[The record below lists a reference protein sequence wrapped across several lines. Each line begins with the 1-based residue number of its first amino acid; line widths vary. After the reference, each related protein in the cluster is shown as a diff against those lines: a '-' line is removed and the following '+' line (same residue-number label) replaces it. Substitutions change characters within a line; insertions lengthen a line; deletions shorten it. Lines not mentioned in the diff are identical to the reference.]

1 MGIPRVRIRER
12 DIPVFPSLG
21 NGCGY
26 RQYIKELALQLV
38 KRRPEALPETLTLY
52 EFLRRS
58 REKTH
63 QKGKGRQ

>member
-1 MGIPRVRIRER
+1 VISRFSLLLGMVV
-12 DIPVFPSLG
+12 DID
-21 NGCGY
+21 N
-26 RQYIKELALQLV
+26 IKELDLQLV